1 MIYVSYSADK
11 PMQSRLLVAQETI
24 DAAFKDADG
33 AVEFARHISET
44 KNPEFW
50 RNARRIELKQNP
62 LIVFAVRYHIESDLP
77 IYEISWNP
85 KFEPEVGVALSD
97 DWQEEQVQVEHL
109 PDNDET
115 IYVKRLG
122 AQLYAQAA

>member
-11 PMQSRLLVAQETI
+11 PMQPRLALAQETVE
-24 DAAFKDADG
+24 AAFKDADG
-33 AVEFARHISET
+33 AIEFARQISET

-50 RNARRIELKQNP
+50 RNARRIDLKQNP
-62 LIVFAVRYHIESDLP
+62 LIVFAVRYPIESELP

-85 KFEPEVGVALSD
+85 IFEPEVGVALSD
-97 DWQEEQVQVEHL
+97 AWIEEQVHREHL
-109 PDNDET
+109 PDNDEI